1 MKPPPTVKELNEI
14 QWLGY
19 KEHLPGQPLDCSND
33 TAISRAI
40 LARVAVSVPHLALD
54 MVTGYILVVPDS
66 LGHERFRCAQF
77 GGRCAWEANP

>member
-40 LARVAVSVPHLALD
+40 LARVAVSVPHLEYRKD
-54 MVTGYILVVPDS
+54 FLVVVS
-66 LGHERFRCAQF
+66 RHLVESERDDCRAAR
-77 GGRCAWEANP
+77 GRCAWEANP